1 MSVDNLLLIHLRNKT
16 KTKTKRNYKKK
27 KRNNKKKLNSIDS
40 RTFRNS
46 IGVLDNNTKRQPTD
60 VIAFSFYLFKQF

>member
-1 MSVDNLLLIHLRNKT
+1 MSVDNLLLIHLRN